1 MRYAYE
7 PARLATAIADNTILT
22 QEDDTV
28 VAMTVAFGAMLG
40 LLVQGNRLD
49 AGISDKL
56 MKLVK
61 SGELPFHEKVVFPV
75 EKEDF
80 RIIEPSINQ
89 IS

>member
-1 MRYAYE
+1 VRYTCE

-28 VAMTVAFGAMLG
+28 VAMTVAFGAVLG

-61 SGELPFHEKVVFPV
+61 SRELLFHGNLVFWL
-75 EKEDF
+75 K
-80 RIIEPSINQ
+80 
-89 IS
+89 